1 MKVDLSNVVPLPEGF
16 TIEAY
21 HEKTGT
27 FWVMKGGRC
36 FITIDTVERVWRW
49 GAYVTHGK
57 AGCPRQ
63 EGRGWQQKLV
73 RSAIAALQEAAES

>member
-16 TIEAY
+16 EISQGISDRY
-21 HEKTGT
+21 WNLRSPSVG
-27 FWVMKGGRC
+27 FV
-36 FITIDTVERVWRW
+36 TIDTGDRVWRW
-49 GAYVTHGK
+49 GGNITHGK

-73 RSAIAALQEAAES
+73 RSAIAALQEAAKS

>member
-1 MKVDLSNVVPLPEGF
+1 
-16 TIEAY
+16 
-21 HEKTGT
+21 
-27 FWVMKGGRC
+27 MKGGRC

-73 RSAIAALQEAAES
+73 RSAIAALQEAAKS